1 MSESNHVELEGD
13 IVNSTKG
20 IFKVKPMLDDGSYMK
35 DPKGGDTIII
45 CTISGKLRKNK
56 IQLLLGDRVKIKVS
70 PFDLTRGF
78 ITYRLKTPKDSQD

>member
-1 MSESNHVELEGD
+1 MNDHVELEGD

-20 IFKVKPMLDDGSYMK
+20 IFKVKPLNEDGSYMT
-35 DPKGGDTIII
+35 DAVGDDSIIL

-56 IQLLLGDRVKIKVS
+56 IQLLLGDRVRLKVS

-78 ITYRLKTPKDSQD
+78 ITYRLKAPKPVQY